1 MKHHAV
7 LKKQT
12 HTIRC
17 QNESVPRM
25 SRTTSRLVCR
35 TLSSYVIELPT
46 VICSFSTQQVI
57 NISGLSGSESSES
70 AGSLRT
76 GSKQIQQAESN
87 SMGRTSVPTAV
98 IPLAL
103 TSPHQLR
110 VWCQRGAQAG
120 DLRENTSGL
129 SWTRCR
135 HMLVRVRM
143 WSSCPTALLV
153 LGSEINC

>member
-129 SWTRCR
+129 SWTHCR
-135 HMLVRVRM
+135 HMLV
-143 WSSCPTALLV
+143 
-153 LGSEINC
+153 